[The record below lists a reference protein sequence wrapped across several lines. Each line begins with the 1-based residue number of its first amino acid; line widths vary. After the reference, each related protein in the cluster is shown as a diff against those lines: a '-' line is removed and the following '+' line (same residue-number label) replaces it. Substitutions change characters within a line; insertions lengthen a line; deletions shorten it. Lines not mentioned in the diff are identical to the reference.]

1 MIGGLMKTT
10 SRFAVAAAAGVF
22 AGGIALTPAQAADLG
37 GDCCADLEERVAELE
52 ATTVR
57 KGNRKVSVKLSGQ
70 VNRSLLIWDDG
81 NESDVYSVDNA
92 ASGTRMRLTGSATI
106 RPGWSAGF
114 YIEYQMQTATSSA
127 ANQLTLPQGS
137 GFSLRHTVWYFKW
150 DKFGQVWLGQH
161 SSATDNLVYL
171 NLGGG
176 TIGSAGID
184 VGLVGG
190 GFFLTRSGVSGNQSI
205 IAGETYSKYLP
216 SFDAGNRFDLIR
228 YDSPDILGCVFST
241 AWGENDNWDVA
252 ARCKKELNS
261 VKILFGIGYIEHR
274 GNEAAGTTS
283 ATAGGA
289 VTGVAGASLNN
300 VGGNDDFI
308 ITGAILHDPTG
319 LFFNVVYTE
328 RSFNAPHTSTLGVVT
343 GRAVPA
349 DNENLWLQ
357 LGIFRRWNDLGK
369 TTIYVDWRH
378 ADDGGV
384 GTRGTNF
391 RGTNATSEVTSSE
404 ADAYGFGI
412 VQRIDNA
419 AMELYLDYKHFDVD
433 VTTCT
438 GAAATGC
445 TAFFNENLEDFDRVH
460 IGGRIKF

>member
-1 MIGGLMKTT
+1 MKTT

-81 NESDVYSVDNA
+81 NESDVYSVDNT
-92 ASGTRMRLTGSATI
+92 ASGTRFRLTGSATI

-114 YIEYQMQTATSSA
+114 YIEYQTTTATSA
-127 ANQLTLPQGS
+127 GVNQLTQANGGS
-137 GFSLRHTVWYFKW
+137 FSLRHTVWYFKW
-150 DKFGQVWLGQH
+150 DKYGQVWLGQH
-161 SSATDNLVYL
+161 SSATDNLIYL
-171 NLGGG
+171 GAQSIGGA
-176 TIGSAGID
+176 SHD

-190 GFFLTRSGVSGNQSI
+190 GFFLTRNNVSGNQSI
-205 IAGETYSKYLP
+205 IASETYGKYLP

-228 YDSPDILGCVFST
+228 YDSPDILGCVFSG

-274 GNEAAGTTS
+274 GQEGASTTTVTAAG
-283 ATAGGA
+283 A
-289 VTGVAGASLNN
+289 TGVAGASTNN
-300 VGGNDDFI
+300 VTGNDDFI
-308 ITGAILHDPTG
+308 IVGSIMHDPTG
-319 LFFNVVYTE
+319 LYIHGVYTE
-328 RSFNAPHTSTLGVVT
+328 REFSSPHTATLGVVT
-343 GRAVPA
+343 GATLPA
-349 DNENLWLQ
+349 DNENYYLQ
-357 LGIFRRWNDLGK
+357 VGINRRWNDLGK
-369 TTIYVDWRH
+369 TAIYVDWRH
-378 ADDGGV
+378 AEDAGV

-391 RGTNATSEVTSSE
+391 RGTNTTSEVTDSE

-433 VTTCT
+433 VQTCT
-438 GAAATGC
+438 GTAGAGC
-445 TAFFNENLEDFDRVH
+445 TAFFKESLDEFDRVH